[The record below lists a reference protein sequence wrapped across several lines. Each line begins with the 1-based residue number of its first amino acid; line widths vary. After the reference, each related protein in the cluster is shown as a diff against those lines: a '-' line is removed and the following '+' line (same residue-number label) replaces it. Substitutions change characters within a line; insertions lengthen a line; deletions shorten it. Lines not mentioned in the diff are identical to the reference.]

1 MKTIA
6 LQDLDEQVRA
16 FIVGLHEGDVL
27 NIVDGTRP
35 FARLERPTVGV
46 HTPQMSDEERQRRHL
61 AFVDLLAKQPARNLG
76 KFNRD
81 ELYERD

>member
-16 FIVGLHEGDVL
+16 FVVGLHEGEIV
-27 NIVDGTRP
+27 NIVDGSRP
-35 FARLERPTVGV
+35 IARLERPNVGV

-61 AFVDLLAKQPARNLG
+61 AFVALLRKQPALHLG
-76 KFNRD
+76 RFNRD
-81 ELYERD
+81 EVYEQD